1 MLVRKLKLRGQS
13 GLRTSHIPAAAALHL
28 TTYAPTVAGLVAQVA
43 TPTTRALVLTP
54 RIPTVTPTSPVTVTP
69 TTRAL
74 IITERVPTVGTV
86 NDVVV
91 TPRRGR
97 CSSPSACPPSPGRAH
112 QTLVPDQEDA
122 HHHAQCAGHH
132 HGFDGR
138 GDLLHQSQPA
148 TTRTP
153 GTIGSPWRT
162 IAKFVAQASAGE
174 TLHCR
179 GGTYTGQPEFTTA
192 GHSGT
197 AGNPITV
204 RNHPG
209 ETPNFVSMATYLEGG
224 TSYWVLDGLTISG
237 IIQGSSSHVWVGNGR
252 SVPGA
257 TDTHHMTI
265 RNCNIS
271 KGAGSVETRHAI
283 YLSHRCSNITVE
295 YNTITGLGP
304 AFNPGAN
311 ATAGVHCHHD
321 PMPTSLLIQ
330 RNIIRSWPKGIIFY
344 SESAAPVVT
353 GSILH
358 NTFQNNDFHI
368 DARHHSTLLVRDN
381 VGDNSVSRSTCTT
394 RRIRGAR
401 RRTTT
406 TGPRRSPRRAS
417 SPPDRPP
424 STARSM
430 VPTRGRSTT
439 RRYYLTWRVRAA
451 MFFPCTRSPKQPPSS
466 ASSLPPSAPR
476 YGSASS
482 PPSRLAASTW

>member
-1 MLVRKLKLRGQS
+1 MARWKDYIDMLVRKLKIRGQAA
-13 GLRTSHIPAAAALHL
+13 LRTRHVPAAAALVL
-28 TTYAPTVAGLVAQVA
+28 TTFAPAVNATGA
-43 TPTTRALVLTP
+43 TPQFVTPTARALVITE
-54 RIPTVTPTSPVTVTP
+54 RVPTVSTTGFGPVLVVP

-74 IITERVPTVGTV
+74 IITERVPTVTASLTV
-86 NDVVV
+86 NPQLVTPTKRTLTITRYPPVV
-91 TPRRGR
+91 TASTG
-97 CSSPSACPPSPGRAH
+97 
-112 QTLVPDQEDA
+112 
-122 HHHAQCAGHH
+122 AGDSFYIAPN
-132 HGFDGR
+132 GND
-138 GDLLHQSQPA
+138 SNA
-148 TTRTP
+148 

-162 IAKFVAQASAGE
+162 IAKFAAQSSAGD
-174 TLHCR
+174 TLYCR
-179 GGTYTGQPEFTTA
+179 GGTYSSQPEFSTA

-197 AGNPITV
+197 SGSPITV
-204 RNHPG
+204 RNYPG
-209 ETPNFVSMATYLEGG
+209 EVPNFVSMATYLEGG

-252 SVPGA
+252 SVPG
-257 TDTHHMTI
+257 TTNTHHMTI

-321 PMPTSLLIQ
+321 PMPTNLLIQ

-381 VGDNSVSRSTCTT
+381 VGDNSVSY
-394 RRIRGAR
+394 
-401 RRTTT
+401 
-406 TGPRRSPRRAS
+406 
-417 SPPDRPP
+417 DLYD
-424 STARSM
+424 
-430 VPTRGRSTT
+430 PTYPGSTT
-439 RRYYLTWRVRAA
+439 QDHNYWSQTITAAGKLTAG
-451 MFFPCTRSPKQPPSS
+451 SP
-466 ASSLPPSAPR
+466 AINGALD
-476 YGSASS
+476 GSDAGALDY
-482 PPSRLAASTW
+482 P

>member
-74 IITERVPTVGTV
+74 VITERVPTVGTI
-86 NDVVV
+86 NDLVV
-91 TPRRGR
+91 TPTT
-97 CSSPSACPPSPGRAH
+97 RALLITERVPTVTRTGH
-112 QTLVPDQEDA
+112 QTLVPTKKTLTVTR
-122 HHHAQCAGHH
+122 HA
-132 HGFDGR
+132 
-138 GDLLHQSQPA
+138 PVI
-148 TTRTP
+148 TTASTGGAIFYISP
-153 GTIGSPWRT
+153 TGNDSNLGTIGSPWRT
-162 IAKFVAQASAGE
+162 IAKFVSQASAGE

-179 GGTYTGQPEFTTA
+179 GGTYTGQPEFSTA

-209 ETPNFVSMATYLEGG
+209 EVPNFVSLATYIEGG

-237 IIQGSSSHVWVGNGR
+237 IIAGSSSHVWVGNGR
-252 SVPGA
+252 STPGA

-381 VGDNSVSRSTCTT
+381 VGDNSVSF
-394 RRIRGAR
+394 
-401 RRTTT
+401 
-406 TGPRRSPRRAS
+406 
-417 SPPDRPP
+417 DLYD
-424 STARSM
+424 
-430 VPTRGRSTT
+430 PTYPGSTT
-439 RRYYLTWRVRAA
+439 QDHNYWSQTITAAGKLTAG
-451 MFFPCTRSPKQPPSS
+451 SP
-466 ASSLPPSAPR
+466 AINGALD
-476 YGSASS
+476 GSDAGALDY
-482 PPSRLAASTW
+482 P